1 MCHYYRRVVAS
12 PLVMMSNRRSFFGS
26 LEENVQNWSP
36 TRIKIHMHNGLE
48 TYHRWNCSTNHSSNA
63 LHSNQYFS
71 MLRTNRTSFQW
82 TFELRP
88 FSWFQLM
95 HPIMRGIVVSRIEKK
110 DLRLKSRTISAFH
123 RVRCVDE
130 KCFIHLYTI
139 FSFLSSV
146 V

>member
-1 MCHYYRRVVAS
+1 MCHYCRRVFAS

-26 LEENVQNWSP
+26 LEENGQNWSP

-88 FSWFQLM
+88 FSWFQLLQ
-95 HPIMRGIVVSRIEKK
+95 PIMRGIEVNRIEKK
-110 DLRLKSRTISAFH
+110 ILFVHRLFGIIISANSN
-123 RVRCVDE
+123 RVMKLLRRNATE
-130 KCFIHLYTI
+130 NLGP
-139 FSFLSSV
+139 
-146 V
+146 